1 MIRALIILFT
11 YVFSPVVL
19 AQSPEEKEAYRF
31 SHISVSD
38 GLSPGSINSFFKDS
52 KGFLWIGTSSGLN
65 RYDGYEVKVFN
76 PRPADTL
83 TIHSKNYSNIFE
95 DPVGNIWAVTSWGTY
110 IFDPTTSNFSSDQF
124 KILQKFGIPLKEVE
138 NIKQDSKGN
147 FLFIHSNGGLTRYNP
162 NNEEVEQI
170 DVSKNENSLAIS
182 RISDF
187 EENSEGDFWVLYAN
201 GILEKLDGNTLKVK
215 AKEDFLNNRFNND
228 LQEYKLVVDK
238 DDDLWIHLYGE
249 HGMFYYNQG
258 KSEFKHFDKESS
270 QLKLNSNLISDIV
283 VAPNGRI
290 WVATDHGGITVIDKE
305 KAETTYIL
313 NQVEIENSLSHNSLT
328 SLYKDYDGII
338 WIGTFKNGVDYYHEN
353 ILRFPNYEN
362 LISDDKSLPFNDVNV
377 FSEDN
382 EGDLWIG
389 TNGGGL
395 IEYNREKKSYTQY
408 KNLPENSKSIS
419 SDIVVSLLQENNHL
433 WIGTYLGGL
442 CRYNG
447 NEFEKLK
454 FKNTDSSS
462 VEVKSVWEL
471 YRDSRGILWAGT
483 LQGGLYLLRQD
494 ENEFQHINDVYK
506 GTQLQNDG
514 YISAITE
521 DKDGNIWVGGVNGID
536 VFNPDTQK
544 HTRISSDTEKN
555 SIGSNYIISIYRDSK
570 DLIWIG
576 TEDGLDLFNP
586 TTTCFYNYNE
596 NDGLPG
602 TNVLAIIEDNNEDLW
617 LSSSYGLIQFHKD
630 SLVEGSGRLF
640 PDFRVYDNK
649 DGLQGKLFNANA
661 LFKTSKGEILAGG
674 LNGYNLFLPDSFNF
688 NQNKPEIVFTS
699 FDLFNQSL
707 KPRQEVNGRVI
718 LNKSIDET
726 SNITLKHN
734 ENLFSIEFAA
744 LDFFQPSKNSYK
756 YKLDGFD
763 LNWQETGSNN
773 RKVTYTN
780 LDPGTY
786 TFLVKA
792 SNNDKIWNNNPASL
806 NIEVLP
812 PWYQTYYAYLVYFLV
827 LVMILYLARK
837 RIIEKH
843 RRQFQIEQ
851 EKREADYLHKM
862 DLMKIRFFT
871 NISHEFKTP
880 LSLILAIVEKLKTRS
895 LQQATKEQLELVNKN
910 ADRLLNLIN
919 QVLDLGNIK
928 NESLL
933 ATSKANII
941 KSIEESAKSFESLAE
956 KKDINYK
963 IQLEEKDFFTSFDR
977 DKLDKI
983 IFNLLS
989 NAFKFTPKGGEIT
1002 IKCLVKNSARTEYK
1016 DLNILVKD
1024 SGIGISKEDQ
1034 ENIFERFY
1042 KVDDPN
1048 FKSTSGSGIGL
1059 SLVKEYVALY
1069 KGEIKVESKQGFGT
1083 TFLLQLPLPIIKEEQ
1098 KVAQEIKNDWKEE
1111 VTGLKESDIEENVS
1125 SILIIEDDIDF
1136 LNYLTREFEQFYDV
1150 FVATNGEKGWKKT
1163 LSVQPD
1169 LIISDWAMREMNGV
1183 DLCRK
1188 IRRDNRTKH
1197 IPFILLTA
1205 NKQEEKKLFALKTG
1219 VSDYITKPF
1228 NFESLLSRVKNL
1240 IAQRKA
1246 FQSAYSKKINIEEKE
1261 ITIES
1266 QEEKFIRRVL
1276 NVIEENIGNPE
1287 FSVESLSCQLGV
1299 SRTFLYNKL
1308 VTKME
1313 KSPQELIRDI
1323 RLSRGKELLIKSN
1336 LTISEIAFEVGF
1348 NNPKYFT
1355 KNFKKQFHILPSQY
1369 RSKVRRNTPR

>member
-1 MIRALIILFT
+1 MRGLIIILILI
-11 YVFSPVVL
+11 FSTPVL
-19 AQSPEEKEAYRF
+19 SQSSKEKKEFRF

-38 GLSPGSINSFFKDS
+38 GLSPGSINSFYKDS
-52 KGFLWIGTSSGLN
+52 RGFLWIGTSSGLN
-65 RYDGYEVKVFN
+65 RYDGYEVRVFN
-76 PRPADTL
+76 PRPSDTL
-83 TIHSKNYSNIFE
+83 TVHSKNYRNIFE
-95 DPVGNIWAVTSWGTY
+95 DPAGNIWTITSWGTY
-110 IFDPTTSNFSSDQF
+110 IFDPITTSFSNNQS
-124 KILQKFGIPLKEVE
+124 KILKKLGIPIKAVI

-147 FLFIHSNGGLTRYNP
+147 YWFIHTNAG
-162 NNEEVEQI
+162 
-170 DVSKNENSLAIS
+170 VSKYDPESGKVEHIGGSHSDNDLAS
-182 RISDF
+182 SPISDF
-187 EENSEGDFWVLYAN
+187 KENSKGDFWILHTN
-201 GILEKLDGNTLKVK
+201 GILEKLDGESLEI
-215 AKEDFLNNRFNND
+215 KEKKDFLNRRFNNNF
-228 LQEYKLVVDK
+228 QEYKLVVDQ

-249 HGMFYYNQG
+249 HGVLYFDHQKNT
-258 KSEFKHFDKESS
+258 FKHYDKNS
-270 QLKLNSNLISDIV
+270 QEIKLNSNLISDIV
-283 VAPNGRI
+283 VAPNGKI
-290 WVATDHGGITVIDKE
+290 WVATDHGGITVIDK
-305 KAETTYIL
+305 KKLETTYIL

-338 WIGTFKNGVDYYHEN
+338 WIGTFKNGVDYYHED
-353 ILRFPNYEN
+353 ILRFPVYEN
-362 LISDDKSLPFNDVNV
+362 LISDSSSLPFNDVNV
-377 FSEDN
+377 FSEDKN
-382 EGDLWIG
+382 GNLWIG

-395 IEYNREKKSYTQY
+395 ISYNREKESYRQY
-408 KNLPENSKSIS
+408 KNQPGNSESIS
-419 SDIVVSLLQENNHL
+419 SDIVVSLLQEDKDL

-447 NEFEKLK
+447 EEFERID
-454 FKNTDSSS
+454 FKNRDSSS
-462 VEVKSVWEL
+462 LAVKSVWEL
-471 YRDSRGILWAGT
+471 YKDSRGILWAGT
-483 LQGGLYLLRQD
+483 LEGGLYREQ
-494 ENEFQHINDVYK
+494 ENEEFVHISEVYK
-506 GTQLQNDG
+506 GAELQNDG

-544 HTRISSDTEKN
+544 YRKISSDTERN
-555 SIGSNYIISIYRDSK
+555 SIGSNYIISIFRDSK
-570 DLIWIG
+570 GLIWIG
-576 TEDGLDLFNP
+576 TEEGLDLFNP
-586 TTTCFYNYNE
+586 KTGCFYNYNE
-596 NDGLPG
+596 EDGLPG
-602 TNVLAIIEDNNEDLW
+602 TNILAITEDNNKDLW
-617 LSSSYGLIQFHKD
+617 LSSSYGLIQFHRD
-630 SLVEGSGRLF
+630 SLIEGSGKIF
-640 PDFRVYDNK
+640 PDFRVYDNN
-649 DGLQGKLFNANA
+649 DGLQGKLFNQNA
-661 LFKTSKGEILAGG
+661 LYKTGRGEILAGG
-674 LNGYNLFLPDSFNF
+674 LNGFNLFLPDDFNF

-699 FDLFNQSL
+699 FDLFNQTL
-707 KPRQEVNGRVI
+707 KPNEEVNGRVI
-718 LNKSIDET
+718 LESSIGET
-726 SNITLKHN
+726 SNITLKHS

-744 LDFFQPSKNSYK
+744 LDFFQPSKNNYK
-756 YKLDGFD
+756 YILEGFD
-763 LNWQETGSNN
+763 LNWQEAESSN

-780 LDPGTY
+780 LDPGSY

-792 SNNDKIWNNNPASL
+792 SNNDKIWNTRPARL

-812 PWYQTYYAYLVYFLV
+812 PWYQTYYAYLAYFFLLV
-827 LVMILYLARK
+827 FILYLSRK

-880 LSLILAIVEKLKTRS
+880 LSLILAIVEKLKTKS
-895 LQQATKEQLELVNKN
+895 LQHSTNEQLELVNKN

-941 KSIEESAKSFESLAE
+941 ESIKESARSFESLAE
-956 KKDINYK
+956 KKEIDYK
-963 IQLEEKDFFTSFDR
+963 IQLDKKDFYTSFDS

-989 NAFKFTPKGGEIT
+989 NAFKFTPNGGRIIFTCSREEKG
-1002 IKCLVKNSARTEYK
+1002 NSKFK
-1016 DLNILVKD
+1016 DLKIIVKD

-1048 FKSTSGSGIGL
+1048 FKTTSGSGIGL

-1069 KGEIKVESKQGFGT
+1069 KGNIKVESMPGGGT
-1083 TFLLQLPLPIIKEEQ
+1083 TFILQIPLPVLKKGIKIESKNNASLKSKSKSSKTSHTEEE
-1098 KVAQEIKNDWKEE
+1098 A
-1111 VTGLKESDIEENVS
+1111 S
-1125 SILIIEDDIDF
+1125 SLLIIEDDIDF
-1136 LNYLTREFEQFYDV
+1136 LNYLTREFEEFYDV
-1150 FVATNGEKGWKKT
+1150 FVATNGEKGWKKA

-1169 LIISDWAMREMNGV
+1169 LIISDWTMPEMSGV
-1183 DLCRK
+1183 ELCRK
-1188 IRRDNRTKH
+1188 IRQDNRTKH

-1228 NFESLLSRVKNL
+1228 NFEALLSRVKNL

-1246 FQSAYSKKINIEEKE
+1246 FQTAYSKKINVEEKE
-1261 ITIES
+1261 IAIES
-1266 QEEKFIRRVL
+1266 QEEKFIRKVL
-1276 NVIEENIGNPE
+1276 KLIEQNIGNPE
-1287 FSVESLSCQLGV
+1287 FSVESLSSHLGV

-1308 VTKME
+1308 VTKLE

-1323 RLSRGKELLIKSN
+1323 RLNRGKELLTKSN

-1355 KNFKKQFHILPSQY
+1355 KNFKKQFRVLPSQY
-1369 RSKVRRNTPR
+1369 RMKDQKK